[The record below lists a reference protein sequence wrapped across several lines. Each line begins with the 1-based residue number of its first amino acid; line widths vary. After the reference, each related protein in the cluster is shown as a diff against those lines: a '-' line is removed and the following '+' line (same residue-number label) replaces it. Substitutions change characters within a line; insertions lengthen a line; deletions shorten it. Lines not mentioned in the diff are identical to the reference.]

1 MWSLVL
7 DKLLGELN
15 GNGYYAT
22 GYTDDTA
29 ILIKEKFPSTVSEV
43 LQTILGLIQ
52 QWCDRTD
59 LSINRSK
66 MVVMPFIK
74 KRTLKGLKEPTL
86 FGKNVQLS
94 TEVKYLGISLDKG
107 FTCCAQLDK
116 VTNRA

>member
-52 QWCDRTD
+52 
-59 LSINRSK
+59 
-66 MVVMPFIK
+66 
-74 KRTLKGLKEPTL
+74 
-86 FGKNVQLS
+86 
-94 TEVKYLGISLDKG
+94 
-107 FTCCAQLDK
+107 
-116 VTNRA
+116 

>member
-1 MWSLVL
+1 
-7 DKLLGELN
+7 
-15 GNGYYAT
+15 
-22 GYTDDTA
+22 
-29 ILIKEKFPSTVSEV
+29 
-43 LQTILGLIQ
+43 
-52 QWCDRTD
+52 
-59 LSINRSK
+59 
-66 MVVMPFIK
+66 MVVMPFTK